1 MGMKRFISLVS
12 ISALLALTSLICDCT
27 QAFAGVGGYKKAT
40 EGEDVIKNKL
50 YPKKNRVE
58 LNGPNLGLILNQ
70 SYIDTYLVNG
80 GINYFWSESWGL
92 GAELT
97 FAINKDRYERECVEN
112 FYNDP
117 DFEIADECGGAEN
130 LEGLPRNPNGIGGN
144 YGPAYVNIREYNMLL
159 TGNAIWNPIYGK
171 EIFFLAAVVNFDVFV
186 TMGGGLAMTTFYP
199 LETYLRNGNESRG
212 NFPAQDSPNQGKRP
226 GADPKN
232 PAHEGSWGKE
242 GRPDPQKESKVFLDA
257 GVGQKVHIN
266 KTLNFKAELR
276 NHLVLGTPGGFDMF
290 FTLWAGLGAR
300 F

>member
-1 MGMKRFISLVS
+1 VS
-12 ISALLALTSLICDCT
+12 IKSQLLCI
-27 QAFAGVGGYKKAT
+27 AFRVATLASVFSGIPGGTTFAAVGGYKKAT
-40 EGEDVIKNKL
+40 EGGDVIKNKL

-70 SYIDTYLVNG
+70 SYIDTYLING

-97 FAINKDRYERECVEN
+97 IALNKDRYERDCIES
-112 FYNDP
+112 FYNDVDYDIP
-117 DFEIADECGGAEN
+117 EECGGPESIQDYD
-130 LEGLPRNPNGIGGN
+130 GDGQIGN

-171 EIFFLAAVVNFDVFV
+171 EIFFLSGVVNFDVFL

-199 LETYLRNGNESRG
+199 LQTYLNNGKESRG
-212 NFPAQDSPNQGKRP
+212 NFPAPNSGGARP
-226 GADPKN
+226 GAEPD
-232 PAHEGSWGKE
+232 EVDSFGKA
-242 GRPDPQKESKVFLDA
+242 GRPQPQKESKVFLDA
-257 GVGQKVHIN
+257 GIGQKIHIN